1 MSDPRTPHQ
10 NGAAPWGGP
19 VPQRGRQSHPEQ
31 LGSPA
36 HPQSPYAE
44 PQYPEPQYPEHY
56 AGASTGQHTGPPTP
70 VSGQQRVPVGRAQA
84 PARRRTSS
92 KPLPEPPAGL
102 AVGTTVAACCL
113 LFVELADLA
122 ILVFT
127 GGRGEASGINIGL
140 GVRVD
145 PNGATVALLFG
156 LAAYVAACVWLQAS
170 RRFAEAWNPAARFA
184 RGPAWTWLGWLVPV
198 AFLWVPFQV
207 VRDIRDA
214 VLPDGQRRVA
224 LGLWWTFWLVSGL
237 RVFTSSD
244 QVAEIVVRSVAAVAL
259 TVAAIHWV
267 RIVRETTTAQEKA
280 AGFA

>member
-10 NGAAPWGGP
+10 NGAAPWGEP
-19 VPQRGRQSHPEQ
+19 VPQRGRQPHPEQ

-44 PQYPEPQYPEHY
+44 PQYPAHY
-56 AGASTGQHTGPPTP
+56 AGASTGQHAGPPTP
-70 VSGQQRVPVGRAQA
+70 VSGQQRVPVDRAPS

-113 LFVELADLA
+113 LFVELASLA

-127 GGRGEASGINIGL
+127 GGRGEASGISIGL
-140 GVRVD
+140 GIRVD

-170 RRFAEAWNPAARFA
+170 RTFAEAWNPAARFA
-184 RGPAWTWLGWLVPV
+184 HGRAWTWLGWLVPV
-198 AFLWVPFQV
+198 AFLWVPFRV
-207 VRDIRDA
+207 VRDIRGA
-214 VLPDGQRRVA
+214 VLPDGQRRTA
-224 LGLWWTFWLVSGL
+224 LGLWWAFWLLSGL
-237 RVFTSSD
+237 RVFTSSAQD
-244 QVAEIVVRSVAAVAL
+244 VEIIVRSVAAVAL
-259 TVAAIHWV
+259 TVAFVYWV
-267 RIVRETTTAQEKA
+267 RIVRETTAAQEKA

>member
-10 NGAAPWGGP
+10 NGAATPWGEP
-19 VPQRGRQSHPEQ
+19 VPQRGRQPHPEQ

-44 PQYPEPQYPEHY
+44 PQYPEHY
-56 AGASTGQHTGPPTP
+56 AGASTGLHAGPPTP
-70 VSGQQRVPVGRAQA
+70 VSGQERVPVDRAHP

-113 LFVELADLA
+113 LFVELASLA
-122 ILVFT
+122 ILIFT
-127 GGRGEASGINIGL
+127 GGRGEASGIDIGL
-140 GVRVD
+140 GIRID

-156 LAAYVAACVWLQAS
+156 LAAYVAACVWLQAG
-170 RRFAEAWNPAARFA
+170 RTFAEAWNPGARFA
-184 RGPAWTWLGWLVPV
+184 HGRAWTWLGWLVPV
-198 AFLWVPFQV
+198 AFLWVPFRV

-214 VLPDGQRRVA
+214 VLPDGQRRVS
-224 LGLWWTFWLVSGL
+224 LGLWWAFWLLSAL
-237 RVFTSSD
+237 RIFTSSD
-244 QVAEIVVRSVAAVAL
+244 QDVEIIVRSVAAVAL
-259 TVAAIHWV
+259 TVAFIHWV
-267 RIVRETTTAQEKA
+267 RIVRETTAAQEKA

>member
-10 NGAAPWGGP
+10 NGTAPWGEP
-19 VPQRGRQSHPEQ
+19 APQRGRQPHPEQ

-44 PQYPEPQYPEHY
+44 PQYPEHY
-56 AGASTGQHTGPPTP
+56 AGASTGQHAGPHTP
-70 VSGQQRVPVGRAQA
+70 VSGQQRVPVDRAHP

-102 AVGTTVAACCL
+102 AVGTIVAAGCL
-113 LFVELADLA
+113 LFVELAGLA

-127 GGRGEASGINIGL
+127 GGRGEVSGINIGL
-140 GVRVD
+140 GVRID

-170 RRFAEAWNPAARFA
+170 RAFAEAWNPAARFA
-184 RGPAWTWLGWLVPV
+184 HGRAWTWLGWLVPV
-198 AFLWVPFQV
+198 ANFWVPFRV
-207 VRDIRDA
+207 VRDIRGA

-224 LGLWWTFWLVSGL
+224 LGLWWTFWLLSGL
-237 RVFTSSD
+237 RVFTSSAQD
-244 QVAEIVVRSVAAVAL
+244 MEIIVRSVAVVAL
-259 TVAAIHWV
+259 TVAFVYWV